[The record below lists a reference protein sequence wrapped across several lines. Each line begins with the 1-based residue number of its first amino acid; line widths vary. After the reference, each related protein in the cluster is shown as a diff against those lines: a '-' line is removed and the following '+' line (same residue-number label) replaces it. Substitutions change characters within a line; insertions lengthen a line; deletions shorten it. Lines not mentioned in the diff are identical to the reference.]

1 MNLFHRLFD
10 KLYPIIRFHYE
21 KIQRHRW
28 FDSVAPRLWLG
39 GAPTYERDYQFILDH
54 DIGAVLNIRAERED
68 DLAFYESHDINHLQ
82 LHVPDIM
89 VPPAEALTAAV
100 DWIDEQVEQGRNV
113 LVHCAKGRG
122 RSATLL
128 AAYLMDKEGMTYDE
142 AHDLLRSQ
150 RPLTKLEPRH
160 RRRVETWYAGRH
172 PEAVSGKQ

>member
-1 MNLFHRLFD
+1 
-10 KLYPIIRFHYE
+10 
-21 KIQRHRW
+21 
-28 FDSVAPRLWLG
+28 
-39 GAPTYERDYQFILDH
+39 
-54 DIGAVLNIRAERED
+54 
-68 DLAFYESHDINHLQ
+68 
-82 LHVPDIM
+82 M

-100 DWIDEQVEQGRNV
+100 EWIDDQIEQGRNV

-172 PEAVSGKQ
+172 PAESAAWRVESGE